1 MIKNITTAFGRPF
14 NKNGG
19 RELPISTKHALTG
32 TTGSLSRHE
41 LRLLVAGM
49 VD

>member
-1 MIKNITTAFGRPF
+1 MIKTITTAFGRPT
-14 NKNGG
+14 NKTGS
-19 RELPISTKHALTG
+19 RVLPISTQRTLAG
-32 TTGSLSRHE
+32 THGSLSAQE